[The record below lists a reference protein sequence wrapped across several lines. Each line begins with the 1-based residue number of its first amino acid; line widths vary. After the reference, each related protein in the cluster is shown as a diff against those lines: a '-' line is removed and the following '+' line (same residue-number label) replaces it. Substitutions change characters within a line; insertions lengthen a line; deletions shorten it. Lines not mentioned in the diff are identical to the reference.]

1 MNPNIPN
8 NSHKRSNSGS
18 NFSPPKRV
26 AGGSSSFQGNAQQ
39 AQPHVQAGSSEKGK
53 GREQSPMRSAAETRP
68 RSRAS
73 TPQEPSLT
81 ALEPEG
87 WAEWFERQTAEG
99 FDWTAYIQET
109 MPEALNQQPRARS
122 GTPQVQSDELSGPGV
137 PSPAIEQ
144 SWMVLSPGGEHFQSI
159 EPQAPVENQHATVG
173 PTPSQPGIDTG
184 LSQPKAAEW
193 KPPFEALL
201 QWHMHLGRSLI
212 QREIDDDRKT
222 LEARPEFL
230 ERRDT
235 LAERCSAKD
244 WGFAWGEKI
253 EVRESFQ
260 PLANILERLEVGT
273 KPGAATNQTT
283 SVREFRRNVSGLHGP
298 GPNIRFNHSHR
309 QKPCELLGNLQ
320 GKCNCGVS
328 TLVDMTCNVLDGV
341 IVLLET
347 IAPTFAH
354 HGQANPGYPP
364 VQPCVTDIS
373 TIIHSQWQENHA
385 IQAPSLVGGL
395 QIDNPGVHLWQHGT
409 DYRNYPYAI
418 KGPVS
423 VGPEWSDWLNY
434 VVISG
439 VKDQASLALILHCLE
454 IRGED
459 PKEIPKWEGR
469 QTFQLGHWAFY
480 ALLSLPRVQDV
491 VWSLV
496 MYKDTYSHKM
506 VKSITIFQPVRTD
519 PSDDDEGYYQTSDW
533 PALLLEIIPWNAKKR
548 DAARELEK
556 LWSVS
561 DDTAIGTPPNIK
573 CAQIAS

>member
-320 GKCNCGVS
+320 GVSYCVVRPLKIPADMILEVQLWRIHLSRYDVQCPRRSYRAAGNDRTYVCTSWPSQPRLSSSAALCNRYQ
-328 TLVDMTCNVLDGV
+328 
-341 IVLLET
+341 
-347 IAPTFAH
+347 H
-354 HGQANPGYPP
+354 H
-364 VQPCVTDIS
+364 
-373 TIIHSQWQENHA
+373 HSQPMAREPRDSGSVPCRRFTNRQSWGTSVAAWYGLSQLSVRHQRPGISWAGVVRLAELRSN
-385 IQAPSLVGGL
+385 IRCEGPS
-395 QIDNPGVHLWQHGT
+395 
-409 DYRNYPYAI
+409 
-418 KGPVS
+418 
-423 VGPEWSDWLNY
+423 
-434 VVISG
+434 ISG
-439 VKDQASLALILHCLE
+439 AY
-454 IRGED
+454 
-459 PKEIPKWEGR
+459 
-469 QTFQLGHWAFY
+469 T
-480 ALLSLPRVQDV
+480 ALLGNSRRGSKGDTQVGRASNIPA
-491 VWSLV
+491 WSLV
-496 MYKDTYSHKM
+496 SCTH
-506 VKSITIFQPVRTD
+506 R
-519 PSDDDEGYYQTSDW
+519 
-533 PALLLEIIPWNAKKR
+533 
-548 DAARELEK
+548 
-556 LWSVS
+556 
-561 DDTAIGTPPNIK
+561 AI
-573 CAQIAS
+573 AQILTLSTGLSTRYSRSRGCRTWSGVS